1 MSDNIILLSTLILYI
16 LGLCIANKYD
26 KFYLVFTSILFF
38 VPIYII
44 NQPIIN
50 IFSIIMFIIH
60 IVIPLGSGGN
70 NFD

>member
-16 LGLCIANKYD
+16 LGLYIANKYD

-38 VPIYII
+38 IPIYII
-44 NQPIIN
+44 NQTIIN
-50 IFSIIMFIIH
+50 IFCIIMFIIH
-60 IVIPLGSGGN
+60 IVIPLGTGGN